1 MLEGRIYGKTEKS
14 PVAELAWSNTTSLS
28 GRKQGSCLTMQA
40 THQLAD
46 QGGLTHLPEGS
57 CIIIIRTSPLKLSC
71 KVRAALNRSK
81 FKAQSRDL
89 NRKKKMATRAGTH
102 FGNDTSSRLKQLSAR
117 IVVVV
122 RFPFKLLIQSSTPVS
137 GRNTGK
143 WLVRISYKV
152 KWGNSLNGVTP

>member
-89 NRKKKMATRAGTH
+89 NRKNGDSRWDTLRKRYFVPAQTTQCQDYGCSQVSIQVADSIQYASQWKKHRKMACPYKLYIR
-102 FGNDTSSRLKQLSAR
+102 SS
-117 IVVVV
+117 
-122 RFPFKLLIQSSTPVS
+122 
-137 GRNTGK
+137 
-143 WLVRISYKV
+143 
-152 KWGNSLNGVTP
+152 GVTP

>member
-57 CIIIIRTSPLKLSC
+57 CIIIIRTSPLSCHAKLELRLI
-71 KVRAALNRSK
+71 V
-81 FKAQSRDL
+81 QSL
-89 NRKKKMATRAGTH
+89 KH
-102 FGNDTSSRLKQLSAR
+102 SRE
-117 IVVVV
+117 I
-122 RFPFKLLIQSSTPVS
+122 
-137 GRNTGK
+137 
-143 WLVRISYKV
+143 
-152 KWGNSLNGVTP
+152 